1 MRRYR
6 REFWQG
12 RDKQSYRCRECGR
25 SREEV
30 QDIDVHHLEGR
41 LEGDGR
47 DNLTGL
53 CRRCH
58 LQVAH
63 ERDAEWLRS
72 RFDPPEPTST
82 APPAPASG
90 SLTPA

>member
-1 MRRYR
+1 MTDRHH

-12 RDKQSYRCRECGR
+12 RDKESYRCRECGR
-25 SREEV
+25 TREEV
-30 QDIDVHHLEGR
+30 QEIDVHHVDGR
-41 LEGDGR
+41 LEGDHH

-63 ERDAEWLRS
+63 ERDADWLQS
-72 RFDPPEPTST
+72 RFDPPAPTST
-82 APPAPASG
+82 SPPTPQSLGPA
-90 SLTPA
+90 